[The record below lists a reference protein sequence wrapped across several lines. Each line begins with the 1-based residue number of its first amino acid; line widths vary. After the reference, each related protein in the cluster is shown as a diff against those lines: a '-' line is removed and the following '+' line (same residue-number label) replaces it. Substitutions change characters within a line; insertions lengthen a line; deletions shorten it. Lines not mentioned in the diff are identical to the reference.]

1 MSSLPD
7 ARPNRVIRRP
17 TRTVPVSPVPPAA
30 PAEPAGA
37 PGATTVSLDAM
48 IEVARK
54 EGFEEGRRAG
64 AAEARTSVENAR
76 AAMAQRTAMQLGEA
90 AREVSALRADVVN
103 EVVRDLAGLVVEL
116 AEVLV
121 GHELAIG
128 SRPALDCVVRALALA
143 PTGADLVVYVHP
155 DCGLEDGDITG
166 VAQGS
171 PIQVVR
177 DSSIDLHGC
186 RITAGGCHIDAQIP
200 AALARVRAAVEALRP
215 ALVDHDN
222 GSTESQR

>member
-30 PAEPAGA
+30 AVEPVAA
-37 PGATTVSLDAM
+37 PGAGAASLDAM
-48 IEVARK
+48 IEAARR

-64 AAEARTSVENAR
+64 GAEARASVENAR

-90 AREVSALRADVVN
+90 ARQVAALRADVVN

-121 GHELAIG
+121 GHE
-128 SRPALDCVVRALALA
+128 PALDSIVRALALA

-155 DCGLEDGDITG
+155 DCGLEDGDING
-166 VAQGS
+166 LAQGS
-171 PIQVVR
+171 PIQVIR
-177 DSSIDLHGC
+177 DASIDLHGC

-215 ALVDHDN
+215 ALVDHGD
-222 GSTESQR
+222 GAAEVQR